1 MEKSCSDGGLSE
13 CRDECVNGQPHSLES
28 PLSVWGS
35 SAINAGLSL
44 EKTHCGKETS
54 QACGISV
61 AVKIEQDGTESSVS
75 YGGRPSVYCESHC
88 HPQESPAM
96 EELRSV

>member
-1 MEKSCSDGGLSE
+1 MK
-13 CRDECVNGQPHSLES
+13 GQPHSLES

-35 SAINAGLSL
+35 SVTNAGLSL
-44 EKTHCGKETS
+44 AKTHCGKETS

-75 YGGRPSVYCESHC
+75 CGGLPYVYCEFQC
-88 HPQESPAM
+88 HPRENPAM